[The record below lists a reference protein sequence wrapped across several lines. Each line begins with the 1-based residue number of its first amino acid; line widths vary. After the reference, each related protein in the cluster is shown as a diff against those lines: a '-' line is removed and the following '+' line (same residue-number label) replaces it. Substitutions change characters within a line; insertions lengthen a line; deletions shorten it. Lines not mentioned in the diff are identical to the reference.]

1 MTEEHVHEPADYEVE
16 AEEEIEEVIRESLIK
31 CESSSRFKDLPQRF
45 SGDQIASR
53 GVKSKAETA

>member
-1 MTEEHVHEPADYEVE
+1 MRKAVDSLFEIIRKR

-31 CESSSRFKDLPQRF
+31 CESSSKFKDLPQRF

-53 GVKSKAETA
+53 GVKSKEETA